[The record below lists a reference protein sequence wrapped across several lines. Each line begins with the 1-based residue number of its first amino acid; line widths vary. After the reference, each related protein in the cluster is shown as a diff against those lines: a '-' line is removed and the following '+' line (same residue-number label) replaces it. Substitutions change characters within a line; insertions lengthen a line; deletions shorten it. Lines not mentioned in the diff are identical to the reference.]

1 MDILRTLHLLFVSVW
16 VGGNIFIGLLLIP
29 FLKRK
34 LELSER
40 LIWVAEIGE
49 KFVRVV
55 WLSLLGLLL
64 TGSGMIFLRGFQIPW
79 RIFAEKMFLLVLLI
93 FLTYQHS
100 YLLGSRMKALAS
112 SSSSWEREYTKL
124 STLSLWTS
132 LLSSLLQIVIIFLGT
147 RL

>member
-1 MDILRTLHLLFVSVW
+1 MEILRTLHLIFVSVW

-49 KFVRVV
+49 RFVRFV
-55 WLSLLGLLL
+55 WFSLLGLLL
-64 TGSGMIFLRGFQIPW
+64 TGSGMIILRGFQLPW
-79 RIFAEKMFLLVLLI
+79 RIFAEKMFLLIVLI

-100 YLLGSRMKALAS
+100 YLLGSRMKTLAS
-112 SSSSWEREYTKL
+112 FSSSEREYKKL
-124 STLSLWTS
+124 SVLSLWTS
-132 LLSSLLQIVIIFLGT
+132 LLSTLLQIAIIFLGT